1 MEHQPWDGSELFT
14 IYDWCKRQFIKGRF
28 AWQWLP
34 LTNDNQ
40 LSWISSQ
47 PPPPPPPAPP
57 PPAAMEAVEEEGE
70 KEEEEEEEELP
81 PPAARGSPPPAANHK
96 FKLVFA
102 STSFSHPF
110 KCFIS
115 PGFQLTPFIGYSK
128 SCDLIQS

>member
-70 KEEEEEEEELP
+70 KEEVVDKVRRKGGGGE
-81 PPAARGSPPPAANHK
+81 GSRWRK
-96 FKLVFA
+96 RVR
-102 STSFSHPF
+102 
-110 KCFIS
+110 
-115 PGFQLTPFIGYSK
+115 
-128 SCDLIQS
+128 